1 MTDQSLQRRLAAI
14 VVADVVGYSRLM
26 EADEVATL
34 ANLRELR
41 SGVIEPAVMRHNGRI
56 FKVVGD
62 GFLIEF
68 GSAVDAVEAA
78 LEMQRANTP
87 VEPSGDRRLLLRV
100 GVNLGD
106 VIDDG
111 SDVLGDGVNVA
122 ARLETQA
129 APGGICI
136 SAGVHGEI
144 V

>member
-1 MTDQSLQRRLAAI
+1 MTDQSIQRRLAAI

-68 GSAVDAVEAA
+68 GSAVTRWK
-78 LEMQRANTP
+78 QRWKCNGP
-87 VEPSGDRRLLLRV
+87 PLLLS
-100 GVNLGD
+100 LPE
-106 VIDDG
+106 IDACFY
-111 SDVLGDGVNVA
+111 V
-122 ARLETQA
+122 
-129 APGGICI
+129 
-136 SAGVHGEI
+136 
-144 V
+144 